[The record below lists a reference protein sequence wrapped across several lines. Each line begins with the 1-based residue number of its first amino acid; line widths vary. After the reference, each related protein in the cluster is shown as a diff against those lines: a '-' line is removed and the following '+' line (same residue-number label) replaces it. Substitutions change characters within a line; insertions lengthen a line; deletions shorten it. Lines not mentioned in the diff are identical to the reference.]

1 MFGSARPLNK
11 KHCYAICGDVFVEI
25 KQPEQK
31 TLEGVSQPP
40 YASDD
45 SIVLQGVRCSC
56 VTVLIVDLEKA
67 SDERRMT

>member
-11 KHCYAICGDVFVEI
+11 RHCYAICSVVFVEI

-31 TLEGVSQPP
+31 TLQGVSQPP

-45 SIVLQGVRCSC
+45 SIVLQGV
-56 VTVLIVDLEKA
+56 
-67 SDERRMT
+67 